1 MLHSHL
7 YLKSFQVASLEQ
19 MLSTGRQS
27 ENETDPDPRQFQNWK
42 GTGAAKILLPDV

>member
-1 MLHSHL
+1 M
-7 YLKSFQVASLEQ
+7 EQ

-27 ENETDPDPRQFQNWK
+27 AADENETDPDPQQFQNWK